1 LGPNVLCKGGF
12 ETVGGGLPTSWGIGK
27 GCNVYQLVTKSDSF
41 SYRRVSGAPSS
52 DQSLVLKKGVYN
64 LGGWIKTEG
73 IGTGAAGIRLQLD
86 FRPGGI
92 NQWFTT
98 DVIQGTTD
106 WTYYRIDSIVVPQD
120 MRVAVRL
127 ENYAGASGTA
137 WFDDITLQQQLPPP
151 IDSFLL
157 YPNYRGMLFDDG
169 PSLMRF
175 DLTVTPPNGDFGRV
189 KVTGVLSDEATAQVV
204 AAQDYPATASFVA
217 QRDGGA
223 MQIGRGYIAIFSLV
237 EC

>member
-1 LGPNVLCKGGF
+1 MGNRYGLERRPTRDEVRLVQLSPRERRPLVRSVARAQKGR
-12 ETVGGGLPTSWGIGK
+12 L
-27 GCNVYQLVTKSDSF
+27 Y
-41 SYRRVSGAPSS
+41 
-52 DQSLVLKKGVYN
+52 
-64 LGGWIKTEG
+64 LGGWIKAEG

-204 AAQDYPATASFVA
+204 ASWTGFIVRFMD
-217 QRDGGA
+217 R
-223 MQIGRGYIAIFSLV
+223 L
-237 EC
+237 